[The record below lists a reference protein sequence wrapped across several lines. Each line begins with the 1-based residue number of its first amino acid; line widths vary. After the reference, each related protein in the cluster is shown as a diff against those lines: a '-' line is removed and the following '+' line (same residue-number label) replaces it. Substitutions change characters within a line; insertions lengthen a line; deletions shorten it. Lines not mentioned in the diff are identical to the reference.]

1 MSFVWGTSSGSLTN
15 ETTGQTMTGIGV
27 FYFDLASLTPGTTYY
42 YRVKAVSEDPSYGV
56 EMSFTTATT
65 PPSVVTNDAVQV
77 APTSA
82 RLGGNLA
89 SMGTAGS
96 VAVLFE
102 WGTTASYGNTTTAQV
117 ETAVGAFSANL
128 TGLTANTT
136 YYYRVKAV
144 GDGPA
149 VYGGDMTFTT
159 AKLPDTTAPTIT
171 LVASSGITKAGATIT
186 WTSDDPATSQVE
198 YGLTE
203 ECGSSTTLDTNL
215 VKSHSVD
222 LTGLKA
228 GKIYHYRVI
237 SKDASNNETVSA
249 DDTFATAARSGGT
262 PGWVLVLIGL
272 MAAAQIGGAVYFERA
287 ETAQDTL
294 VRRLDEVVGRL
305 NLMEREK
312 NEATAKELSLEGEVN
327 ELRNLISLAESKTD
341 EMLKGGPVPDLSKG
355 QLAPKAP
362 ATGAPAG
369 MERV

>member
-1 MSFVWGTSSGSLTN
+1 
-15 ETTGQTMTGIGV
+15 
-27 FYFDLASLTPGTTYY
+27 
-42 YRVKAVSEDPSYGV
+42 
-56 EMSFTTATT
+56 
-65 PPSVVTNDAVQV
+65 
-77 APTSA
+77 
-82 RLGGNLA
+82 
-89 SMGTAGS
+89 
-96 VAVLFE
+96 
-102 WGTTASYGNTTTAQV
+102 
-117 ETAVGAFSANL
+117 
-128 TGLTANTT
+128 
-136 YYYRVKAV
+136 
-144 GDGPA
+144 
-149 VYGGDMTFTT
+149 
-159 AKLPDTTAPTIT
+159 
-171 LVASSGITKAGATIT
+171 
-186 WTSDDPATSQVE
+186 VE

-203 ECGSSTTLDTNL
+203 EYGSSTTMDTNL

-228 GKIYHYRVI
+228 GKTYHYRVI

-305 NLMEREK
+305 NLMERDK